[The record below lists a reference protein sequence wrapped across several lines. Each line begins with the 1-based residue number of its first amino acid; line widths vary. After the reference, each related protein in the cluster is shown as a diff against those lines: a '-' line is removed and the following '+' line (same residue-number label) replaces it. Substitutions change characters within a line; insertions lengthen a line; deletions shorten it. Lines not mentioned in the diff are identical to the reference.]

1 MRGRFNDSRSNIEQC
16 LIVQVDVTENNYIIT
31 TVAKILVVMKIGLP
45 RLINRRFLHLFG
57 HPKKAKTAK
66 QCSFFVAYFTHLT
79 RHKK

>member
-57 HPKKAKTAK
+57 QPRK
-66 QCSFFVAYFTHLT
+66 QKLQNNAAFL
-79 RHKK
+79 